1 MDIIFGLINTSW
13 HFLVVLTLLSE
24 GQTPWETTNSSWKM
38 LEMCLFVLRQEERSL
53 GLSIWIILLTSSK
66 RMRTAAI
73 VNVKPWREY
82 FYRKT
87 RLIFKVKSLTLK
99 CSDYDHYDHINQ
111 VKQMCANS
119 FVK

>member
-1 MDIIFGLINTSW
+1 MAFSCYFDFTFRRSALPGKLLI
-13 HFLVVLTLLSE
+13 LP
-24 GQTPWETTNSSWKM
+24 GKM

-66 RMRTAAI
+66 RMRTTAI

-82 FYRKT
+82 FYHKT

-99 CSDYDHYDHINQ
+99 
-111 VKQMCANS
+111 M
-119 FVK
+119 F